1 MNRFIRWYQC
11 YYTEITWFI
20 IGWLVMDLLN
30 NLGKEQYTD
39 ALIDLGIVA
48 LNFVFWRQRH

>member
-48 LNFVFWRQRH
+48 LNFVFWRQRY